1 MRILGIE
8 TSCDETSI
16 AVVEDG
22 RKVLSCIIAS
32 SQKDF
37 ERTGGVIPEDA
48 ARKQLESILPVLE
61 KALLESHADAEYIDA
76 IAVTYCPGL
85 LGSLLVGTTTA
96 RTLSALW
103 KKPIIP
109 VHHTLGHLSST
120 WLISDSSPTLTL
132 PPNPP
137 FPILTLS
144 VSGGHTDLWYRT
156 SHTSGTL
163 IGTTLDDAA
172 GEAFDKGAVMLG
184 LSYPGGPELAKLA
197 SSGDESMHTFPMP
210 LRKEHGCDFSFSG
223 LKTSLKYYLRD
234 AGKRGEEM
242 SARES
247 IAASYQLAICKHL
260 CDSLSR
266 ACDLHPE
273 TKEIHIVGGV
283 SANERL
289 RTMAE
294 SVGQT
299 FGLRVRWPSSLR
311 YCTDN
316 AAMIASAGY
325 FLVQEKPE
333 MLGAAFKTSATVSL
347 VALLE
352 STDCRQKCPKKYCNY
367 SCDCHKTDE

>member
-1 MRILGIE
+1 MENG
-8 TSCDETSI
+8 C
-16 AVVEDG
+16 
-22 RKVLSCIIAS
+22 KVLSCVIAS

-61 KALLESHADAEYIDA
+61 KALLESRADEKSIDA
-76 IAVTYCPGL
+76 IAVTYGPGL

-96 RTLSALW
+96 RALGALW

-120 WLISDSSPTLTL
+120 WLVAGSP
-132 PPNPP
+132 PPSGEGLGVGA

-156 SHTSGTL
+156 SHTCGQL

-184 LSYPGGPELAKLA
+184 LPYPGGPELAKLA
-197 SSGDESMHTFPMP
+197 SDGDESMHVFPRP
-210 LRKEHGCDFSFSG
+210 LRKEQGCDFSFSG
-223 LKTSLKYYLRD
+223 LKTSLKYFLRGQ
-234 AGKRGEEM
+234 GKRVEDQSM
-242 SARES
+242 SAS
-247 IAASYQLAICKHL
+247 IAASYQRAICMHL
-260 CDSLSR
+260 CDCLSR
-266 ACDLHPE
+266 ACELHPE
-273 TKEIHIVGGV
+273 AKEIHIVGGV

-294 SVGQT
+294 AVGKK

-316 AAMIASAGY
+316 AAMIAAAGY
-325 FLVQEKPE
+325 FLVEEKPE
-333 MLGAAFKTSATVSL
+333 MLGTDYETSATVSL
-347 VALLE
+347 EAILRSKAL
-352 STDCRQKCPKKYCNY
+352 Y
-367 SCDCHKTDE
+367 